1 MGFLAALIQ
10 TVIKMIIV
18 GAFAF
23 VGIKLGRYLRKRK
36 DDKEANTQMQ
46 WSEMKESCSIF
57 GLNEM
62 VVAG

>member
-1 MGFLAALIQ
+1 VRGGVHMGFLAALIQ

-36 DDKEANTQMQ
+36 DDKEAN
-46 WSEMKESCSIF
+46 
-57 GLNEM
+57 
-62 VVAG
+62 A

>member
-36 DDKEANTQMQ
+36 DDKEANAQMQ
-46 WSEMKESCSIF
+46 WSEMKESCAIF
-57 GLNEM
+57 SLNEM